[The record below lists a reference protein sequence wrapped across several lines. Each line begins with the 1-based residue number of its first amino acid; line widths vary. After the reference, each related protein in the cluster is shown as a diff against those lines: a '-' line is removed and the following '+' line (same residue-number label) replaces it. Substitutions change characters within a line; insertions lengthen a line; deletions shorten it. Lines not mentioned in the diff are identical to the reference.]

1 MPYDPSK
8 PANGSPLNSAE
19 MRGLLQGLKAL
30 IDAILTVTAAQV
42 DGVNTVNPGDPANVA
57 VTVIGN
63 TLPFPFDLPRGNDG
77 GPGPQGPPFADAVI
91 DGVTTL
97 SPGDPA
103 SVTVS
108 FDGTSVHFQFAI
120 PRGDTGDTGDP
131 GEVTDQQLNDAVADT
146 AKNINAISNFVWEP
160 NDPPTADDLRT
171 VRDKINEVING
182 LRR

>member
-63 TLPFPFDLPRGNDG
+63 TLHFTFDLPRGNDG
-77 GPGPQGPPFADAVI
+77 GPGPQGPPFADAVV

-97 SPGDPA
+97 DPGEPA

-120 PRGDTGDTGDP
+120 PRGQEGPQGQP
-131 GEVTDQQLNDAVADT
+131 GEVSNQQLSDAIAGTSANTNSVGTLD
-146 AKNINAISNFVWEP
+146 SLFG
-160 NDPPTADDLRT
+160 DPDMETMRQ
-171 VRDKINEVING
+171 KINELINTA
-182 LRR
+182 RR

>member
-1 MPYDPSK
+1 MNEHKQTGRLGDWETGRGICLLLSKSPSLPLLIMSYDPTK

-19 MRGLLQGLKAL
+19 MRGLLQGLKTL
-30 IDAILTVTAAQV
+30 IDAILTITAAQV

-63 TLPFPFDLPRGNDG
+63 TLHFTFDLPRGNDG
-77 GPGPQGPPFADAVI
+77 GPGPQGPPFADAVV

-97 SPGDPA
+97 DPGELA

-120 PRGDTGDTGDP
+120 PRGQEGPQGQP
-131 GEVTDQQLNDAVADT
+131 GEVSQAAPREIP
-146 AKNINAISNFVWEP
+146 AA
-160 NDPPTADDLRT
+160 R
-171 VRDKINEVING
+171 
-182 LRR
+182 